1 MSEKARKTST
11 SATRRTKKSAKKSSK
26 RAAAKL
32 LIVLAILVVAIGA
45 VFAGVYFK
53 VKGDVEALG
62 DDVVYSGITVEGID
76 VAGMTEEEV
85 KASLDAKFAEHQAGK
100 VVFTRG
106 ETQTESTLGEIGL
119 KMANA
124 DEAIAEAISY
134 GKEGSY
140 FARNRAI
147 KALAEE
153 PVNID
158 VTFDLDEA
166 AAETMM
172 TTLAEEL
179 KSEAK
184 DASIKREG
192 GQFVITD
199 GTEGVKVDVPA
210 SVTLLA
216 DYFNE
221 AWEYTGDETFE
232 VVAAV
237 AQPEVTREMLSKIQN
252 KLGSFTTS
260 FTAGNNRA
268 KNISVAAGNINGT
281 VLMPG
286 EEMSAST
293 SMGARTAANGY
304 REAGAYL
311 NGEVVDSL
319 GGGVCQVSTTLYGA
333 VLRAE
338 LEVTERHGHSM
349 IVNYV
354 KAAEDA
360 AISDGYKDLKFK
372 NNTNAPIYIEGYT
385 SGGSITFN
393 IYGEEYRASDR
404 KVEYVSKTLSSTPAT
419 NKFEVNAGAAL
430 GVSKK
435 SSGHDG
441 KKAELW
447 KVVYENGK
455 EVSRT
460 KVNSTS
466 YMMSSTVYTVGTKSS
481 NAEASAMVKNAV
493 GSNDLA
499 TIKSAVSA
507 AKALEATPVTPP
519 ETTTPAAPAEPSTPA
534 QPEQTQPAQ

>member
-11 SATRRTKKSAKKSSK
+11 SASRRTKKSTKKASK
-26 RAAAKL
+26 RATAKI
-32 LIVLAILVVAIGA
+32 LIVLAILAVVIGA
-45 VFAGVYFK
+45 IFAGVYFK
-53 VKGDVEALG
+53 VKKDVEALG
-62 DDVVYSGITVEGID
+62 DDVVYSGITLEGMD

-106 ETQTESTLGEIGL
+106 ESQTESTLGEIGL

-124 DEAIAEAISY
+124 DEAIAKAISY

-140 FARNRAI
+140 FARHRAI

-158 VTFDLDEA
+158 VTFNLDEA
-166 AAETMM
+166 VAETMM
-172 TTLAEEL
+172 TTLAESL

-184 DASIKREG
+184 NASIKREN

-199 GTEGVKVDVPA
+199 GAEGVKVDVPA
-210 SVTLLA
+210 SVAQLVE
-216 DYFNE
+216 YFNE
-221 AWEYTGDETFE
+221 TWEYTGEETFE
-232 VVAAV
+232 VTAAV
-237 AQPEVTREMLSKIQN
+237 AEPEITREMLSKIQN
-252 KLGSFTTS
+252 KLGTFTTS

-281 VLMPG
+281 VLLPG

-293 SMGARTAANGY
+293 SMGKRTAENGY

-354 KAAEDA
+354 KPSADA

-393 IYGEEYRASDR
+393 IYGEEYRAADR
-404 KVEYVSKTLSSTPAT
+404 KVEYESKTLSTTAAT
-419 NKFEVNAGAAL
+419 NKFEVNSGAAL

-507 AKALEATPVTPP
+507 AKALEATPVAPP
-519 ETTTPAAPAEPSTPA
+519 ETTTPSE
-534 QPEQTQPAQ
+534 PEQTPLAQQTE

>member
-1 MSEKARKTST
+1 MDKKARRTSSQAAGRET
-11 SATRRTKKSAKKSSK
+11 SKSARRSSKKSSK
-26 RAAAKL
+26 KTSKKI
-32 LIVLAILVVAIGA
+32 LIVLAILVVVIGA
-45 VFAGVYFK
+45 IFAGVYFK
-53 VKGDVEALG
+53 VKSEIDALG
-62 DDVVYSGITVEGID
+62 NDVIYTGVTVEGMD
-76 VAGMTEEEV
+76 VAGMTAEEV
-85 KASLDAKFAEHQAGK
+85 KAALDTKLAEYQAGK
-100 VVFTRG
+100 VLFTRG
-106 ETQTESTLGEIGL
+106 ETQVESTLGEIGL
-119 KMANA
+119 KMSNA
-124 DEAIAEAISY
+124 DEAIAKAVAY

-140 FARNRAI
+140 FARHREV

-153 PVNID
+153 SVNVD

-166 AAETMM
+166 VTEAMLTSLGES
-172 TTLAEEL
+172 L
-179 KSEAK
+179 KTEPK
-184 DASIKREG
+184 DASIKRENG
-192 GQFVITD
+192 AFVITD
-199 GTEGVKVDVPA
+199 SVEGVQMDIA
-210 SVTLLA
+210 STAAQLVEH
-216 DYFNE
+216 FNE
-221 AWEYTGDETFE
+221 TWEYTGDETFE
-232 VVAAV
+232 VAAEV
-237 AQPEVTREMLSKIQN
+237 AQPKITKEMLSKIQN

-281 VLMPG
+281 ILLPG

-293 SMGARTAANGY
+293 SMGKRTAANGY

-493 GSNDLA
+493 SSNDLA

-519 ETTTPAAPAEPSTPA
+519 APTTPPATEPTTP
-534 QPEQTQPAQ
+534 PATE

>member
-11 SATRRTKKSAKKSSK
+11 SASRRTKKAAKKSAK
-26 RAAAKL
+26 RTSAKI
-32 LIVLAILVVAIGA
+32 LIVLAILVVVIGA

-53 VKGDVEALG
+53 VKSDVEALG
-62 DDVVYSGITVEGID
+62 DDVVYDGITVEGVD
-76 VAGMTEEEV
+76 ASGMTAEEL
-85 KASLDAKFAEHQAGK
+85 KAALDTKLAEQQAGK
-100 VVFTRG
+100 VLFTRG
-106 ETQTESTLGEIGL
+106 DTQVESTLGEIGL
-119 KMANA
+119 KLTNE
-124 DEAIAEAISY
+124 DEVIAQAVAY

-140 FARNRAI
+140 FARNRMI

-153 PVNID
+153 PVHMD
-158 VTFDLDEA
+158 VTFDLDEEVA
-166 AAETMM
+166 KTML
-172 TTLAEEL
+172 TTLGESLKAEP
-179 KSEAK
+179 KNAT
-184 DASIKREG
+184 IKRENG
-192 GQFVITD
+192 AFVITD
-199 GTEGVKVDVPA
+199 EVEGVQVDVAA
-210 SVTLLA
+210 SVTQLA
-216 DYFNE
+216 EYFNE
-221 AWEYTGDETFE
+221 TWEFKGEEAFE
-232 VVAAV
+232 LTAEV
-237 AQPEVTREMLSKIQN
+237 AQPEITREMLSKIQN
-252 KLGSFTTS
+252 VLGTFTTN

-268 KNISVAAGNINGT
+268 KNISVASGNINGT
-281 VLMPG
+281 LLMPG

-293 SMGARTAANGY
+293 SMGKRTAANGY

-354 KAAEDA
+354 NPAADA

-385 SGGSITFN
+385 SGGSVTFK
-393 IYGEEYRASDR
+393 IYGEEYRASNR

-419 NKFEVNAGAAL
+419 NKFEVNSGAAL

-447 KVVYENGK
+447 KVIYENGK
-455 EVSRT
+455 EVDRIR
-460 KVNSTS
+460 VNSTS
-466 YMMSSTVYTVGTKSS
+466 YMMSPSVYTVGTKSS

-507 AKALEATPVTPP
+507 AKALEATPPAPVTPP
-519 ETTTPAAPAEPSTPA
+519 AETTPTTPAEPTTPPATE
-534 QPEQTQPAQ
+534 